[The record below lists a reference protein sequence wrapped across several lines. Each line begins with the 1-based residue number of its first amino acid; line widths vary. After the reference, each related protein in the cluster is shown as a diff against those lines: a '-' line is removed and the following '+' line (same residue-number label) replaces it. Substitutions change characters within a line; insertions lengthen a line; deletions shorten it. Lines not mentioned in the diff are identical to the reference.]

1 MNTDTV
7 CSPLAPGPSTMGYP
21 VFGPD
26 FRESLLT
33 LFRWRRD
40 ERHFDPT
47 PFDDD
52 LVELFLDAA
61 CLAPSVGNS
70 QPWRFVSVDDLRN
83 RAAVAD
89 NFARAN
95 ADALAG
101 YSGERAQLYA
111 TLKLAGL
118 RDAPRQFAVFCDEAT
133 GQGGGLGRRTMPETL
148 RYSVVTAVHTF
159 WLEARAQGIGVGWVS
174 ILDPVAVAKQLGV
187 PADWALVAYLCVGRP
202 LKEFETP
209 ELERVGWQART
220 TTACRQVL
228 QR

>member
-1 MNTDTV
+1 MNTDTA
-7 CSPLAPGPSTMGYP
+7 CGTSAPVSSSTRYP

-26 FRESLLT
+26 FRVSLLT

-40 ERHFDPT
+40 ERHFDRT

-52 LVELFLDAA
+52 LVEQFLDAA

-70 QPWRFVSVDDLRN
+70 QPWRFVSVDDPAN

-133 GQGGGLGRRTMPETL
+133 TQGAGLGRRTMPETL
-148 RYSVVTAVHTF
+148 RYSVVTAVFTF
-159 WLEARAQGIGVGWVS
+159 WLQARAYGIGVGWVS
-174 ILDPVAVAKQLGV
+174 ILDPVAVAKQLRV

-202 LKEFETP
+202 LEEFETP

-220 TTACRQVL
+220 NAVCRQVL

>member
-7 CSPLAPGPSTMGYP
+7 CSPFAPVPATTGYP

-70 QPWRFVSVDDLRN
+70 QPWRFVSVDDPAN
-83 RAAVAD
+83 RAAIAG

-101 YSGERAQLYA
+101 YSGERAQLYS
-111 TLKLAGL
+111 TLKLEGL
-118 RDAPRQFAVFCDEAT
+118 RDAPRQFAV
-133 GQGGGLGRRTMPETL
+133 
-148 RYSVVTAVHTF
+148 
-159 WLEARAQGIGVGWVS
+159 
-174 ILDPVAVAKQLGV
+174 AKQLRV

-220 TTACRQVL
+220 TTACRKVL